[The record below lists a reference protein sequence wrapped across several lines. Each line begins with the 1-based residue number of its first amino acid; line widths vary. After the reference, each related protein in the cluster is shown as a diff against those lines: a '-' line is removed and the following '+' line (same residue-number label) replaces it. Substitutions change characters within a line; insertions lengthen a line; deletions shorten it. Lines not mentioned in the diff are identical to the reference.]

1 MSEPE
6 REIELKFLLD
16 QAAVDAVLAALPAV
30 EAPTVKSL
38 VATYYDT
45 ADQSLSKA
53 GFGLRVRRSGK
64 VRTQTLKSAA
74 GADGGR
80 DEWEWLVKTDTPD
93 LALLLDTPAPVTA
106 ETMLEPQFT
115 VRSKR
120 TIRLVEEAGAWIELV
135 VDDAEV
141 SAGDRSEAFLELEL
155 ELKSGPAE
163 ALFSLARRLR
173 EVAPLRTSFVTKA
186 ERGYR
191 LAAGGVRRPG
201 RRDVGLGASPTTAEA
216 FQAIAAAGLAHMCAS
231 AESLRQ
237 TPGPEGVHQ
246 LRVAARRLRA
256 ALKVFKDV
264 VAGPEVDRLKGELK
278 WIARE
283 MDDARNIDVFIAD
296 VWRPAARDQH
306 ELPGMAEFG
315 RALLTA
321 QTVAYVRAGVA
332 IEDRRFQA
340 ATLDLLAWIMAGDWL
355 KTEATAEARDE
366 PAAAFAA
373 RVLGRHR
380 KKILKRG
387 KDLAA
392 LDAETRHGLRIRA
405 KVLRYASEDLG
416 PLEGDHPRRAERFA
430 EALKD
435 MQDALGVLNDLA
447 FSDDLAHRIA
457 VEAGSADAA
466 WAAGRLAGGSAR
478 DEKKLLKQAQ
488 KAFDAFAATKPFW

>member
-1 MSEPE
+1 MSEPG

-16 QAAVDAVLAALPAV
+16 RTAIEAMLGALPAGGG
-30 EAPTVKSL
+30 PSVKTL
-38 VATYYDT
+38 TATYYDT
-45 ADQSLSKA
+45 ADQALSQA

-80 DEWEWLVKTDTPD
+80 DEWEWLVTGDKPVA
-93 LALLLDTPAPVTA
+93 ALLADTPAPADADTV
-106 ETMLEPQFT
+106 LEPQFT

-120 TIRLVEEAGAWIELV
+120 TIYMVEEGGAWIELV
-135 VDDAEV
+135 IDDAEV
-141 SAGDRSEAFLELEL
+141 SADGRSEAFLELEL

-163 ALFSLARRLR
+163 ALFVLARRLSA
-173 EVAPLRTSFVTKA
+173 VAPLRTSFVTKA

-191 LAAGGVRRPG
+191 LAAGGVQRPG
-201 RRDVGLGASPTTAEA
+201 RSAPSLNDDLTAAEA
-216 FQAIAAAGLAHMCAS
+216 FQTIATAGLAHLCAS
-231 AESLRQ
+231 AESLRR

-246 LRVAARRLRA
+246 LRVAARRLRS
-256 ALKVFKDV
+256 LFKVFKDV
-264 VAGPEVDRLKGELK
+264 VSGEEADRLKGELK
-278 WIARE
+278 WIAKE
-283 MDDARNIDVFIAD
+283 MDDARNLDVFIAD
-296 VWRPAARDQH
+296 VWRPAARDH
-306 ELPGMAEFG
+306 HDLPGMAEFG

-332 IEDRRFQA
+332 IEDRRFHA
-340 ATLDLLAWIMAGDWL
+340 ATLDLLAWLVGGDWL
-355 KTEATAEARDE
+355 TRQENAEARAE
-366 PAAAFAA
+366 SAADFAA

-392 LDAETRHGLRIRA
+392 LDAEARHQVRIRA

-416 PLEGDHPRRAERFA
+416 PIERGHPRRAERFT

-435 MQDALGVLNDLA
+435 MQDALGALNDLA
-447 FSDDLAHRIA
+447 FSDQLAHRIA
-457 VEAGSADAA
+457 VEADSADAA
-466 WAAGRLAGGSAR
+466 WAAGRLAGESAR
-478 DEKKLLKQAQ
+478 DEKRLLKQAQ